1 MENMNTPSSED
12 KVTSFDDAFE
22 QPPSSLWRDAMRHLV
37 RKRSAVVGMV
47 ILGILV
53 FIAIF
58 HPLLATHDPNV
69 PMLDIPEEVEM
80 GVPFDPWSESLAF
93 KLLFPYP

>member
-1 MENMNTPSSED
+1 MDSL
-12 KVTSFDDAFE
+12 TSLDEAF
-22 QPPSSLWRDAMRHLV
+22 QHAPSSLWRDALRHLV
-37 RKRSAVVGMV
+37 RKRSAIVGMV

-69 PMLDIPEEVEM
+69 PMLDIPEEVAM
-80 GVPFDPWSESLAF
+80 GVKQADAALHPLPGL
-93 KLLFPYP
+93 P